1 MPGALYDRIGS
12 AYDATRRADSYIVGR
27 LLVHLQLQAGQRH
40 LDVACGTGNYSWA
53 LAKAG
58 LTVTGVDAS
67 PRMITAAVAKGGA
80 QRSAVRASP
89 KAAPRTTPAAGA
101 ESAGTGATSAMS
113 FASPLRRPPVW
124 VVGDVRHLP
133 FKGTTFDGATCTL
146 ALRYFDDLEVAC
158 HEFGRILA
166 GGRLVIFTATPP
178 QIRRYWLRTYF
189 PEMVARVAAQAYPLE
204 RIVAAL
210 DAAGFVNVRTE
221 PYAVQPD
228 VEDLFLYSGKH
239 RPELYLNPAVRAGM
253 WSFTTLA
260 SLEEEAAGCAAL
272 RRDLASGRVRT
283 VIHEAAR
290 EESRSFVSTT
300 DPGDYLFVIADHGG
314 G

>member
-1 MPGALYDRIGS
+1 MPSALYDRIGS

-27 LLVHLQLQAGQRH
+27 LLAHLEPRAGQRH
-40 LDVACGTGNYSWA
+40 IDVACGTGNYSWA
-53 LAKAG
+53 LAEAG
-58 LTVTGVDAS
+58 LAVTGVDAS
-67 PRMITAAVAKGGA
+67 PRMITAAVAKGTPAGGGPRPVA
-80 QRSAVRASP
+80 QPTTSADRAMRAS
-89 KAAPRTTPAAGA
+89 TP
-101 ESAGTGATSAMS
+101 
-113 FASPLRRPPVW
+113 RRPPAW

-133 FKGTTFDGATCTL
+133 FKDTTFDGAMCTL

-158 HEFGRILA
+158 HELGRILA

-178 QIRRYWLRTYF
+178 QIQRYWLRAYF
-189 PEMVARVAAQAYPLE
+189 PEMLARVAAQAYPLE
-204 RIVAAL
+204 RIVAGL
-210 DAAGFVNVRTE
+210 EAAGFANIRTE
-221 PYAVQPD
+221 PYAVPRD

-283 VIHEAAR
+283 IIHEATR
-290 EESRSFVSTT
+290 EESRGFVSTT
-300 DPGDYLFVIADHGG
+300 DAGDYLFVIADHAKG
-314 G
+314 

>member
-27 LLVHLQLQAGQRH
+27 LLAHLQLQEGQRH

-53 LAKAG
+53 LAEAG

-67 PRMITAAVAKGGA
+67 LRMITAAVAKGG
-80 QRSAVRASP
+80 QRSDKAPSWALQSSRA
-89 KAAPRTTPAAGA
+89 RHG
-101 ESAGTGATSAMS
+101 
-113 FASPLRRPPVW
+113 SPLRRAPAW
-124 VVGDVRHLP
+124 VVGDVRQLP

-189 PEMVARVAAQAYPLE
+189 PEMVSRVAAQAYPLE
-204 RIVAAL
+204 RIVAGL
-210 DAAGFVNVRTE
+210 ETAGFGNIRTE
-221 PYAVQPD
+221 PYAVTPD

-239 RPELYLNPAVRAGM
+239 RPELYLNPAVRAGV

-283 VIHEAAR
+283 VMHEATR
-290 EESRSFVSTT
+290 EEESRGFISTT
-300 DPGDYLFVIADHGG
+300 EAGDYLFVIADHGG
-314 G
+314 